1 MTGLPLGTVLARMNL
16 AMGKLKKILIE
27 KGVEND

>member
-1 MTGLPLGTVLARMNL
+1 VLARMNL